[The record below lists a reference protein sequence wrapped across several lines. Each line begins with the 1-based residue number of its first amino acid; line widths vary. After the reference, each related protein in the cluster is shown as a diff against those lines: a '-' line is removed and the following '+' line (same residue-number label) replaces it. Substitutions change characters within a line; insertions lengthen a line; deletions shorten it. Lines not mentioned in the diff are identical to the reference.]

1 MVKPSS
7 GQAPFDAYAGDYDA
21 ALAEGLSVSGE
32 DKYYFAKGRIDFLSK
47 KLERLN
53 SKARS
58 ALDFGCGTGTST
70 PLLLEVLRLES
81 VRGVDLS
88 PKSIEVA
95 RQMPRGERVQF
106 ELLSEKAPAAEF
118 DLAFCNGVFHH
129 IPPAQRASAIQYI
142 HQSLRP
148 SGLLAFWEN
157 NPWNPGARYVM
168 SRIAFDRDA
177 ITLSPPDASRLVRN
191 GGFQILRTD
200 FLFVFPRILRWLRPF
215 EPLVSRLPLGAQ
227 YQILCR
233 KA

>member
-7 GQAPFDAYAGDYDA
+7 DQAPFDAYAGDYDA

-53 SKARS
+53 LKTRS

-95 RQMPRGERVQF
+95 RRVFHGDRIQF
-106 ELLSEKAPAAEF
+106 EVLSDKAPAAEF

-129 IPPAQRASAIQYI
+129 IPPAQRASAIHYI
-142 HQSLRP
+142 HHAL
-148 SGLLAFWEN
+148 
-157 NPWNPGARYVM
+157 
-168 SRIAFDRDA
+168 
-177 ITLSPPDASRLVRN
+177 
-191 GGFQILRTD
+191 
-200 FLFVFPRILRWLRPF
+200 
-215 EPLVSRLPLGAQ
+215 
-227 YQILCR
+227 
-233 KA
+233 

>member
-7 GQAPFDAYAGDYDA
+7 DQAPFDAYAGDYDA

-32 DKYYFAKGRIDFLSK
+32 DKSYFAKGRIDFLSK
-47 KLERLN
+47 KLNRLN
-53 SKARS
+53 SKTRS

-95 RQMPRGERVQF
+95 RRVFHGDRIQF
-106 ELLSEKAPAAEF
+106 EVLSDKAPAAEF

-142 HQSLRP
+142 HQALRP
-148 SGLLAFWEN
+148 HGLLAFWEN

-168 SRIAFDRDA
+168 SRIPFDRDA
-177 ITLSPPDASRLVRN
+177 ITLSPPDACRLVRN

-200 FLFVFPRILRWLRPF
+200 FLFVFPRIFRWLRPI
-215 EPLVSRLPLGAQ
+215 ELLVSRFPLGAQ
-227 YQILCR
+227 YQVLCR